1 MNHNPTLTLT
11 DGTILSFNQIHATYF
26 PHLVAY
32 AKHFFNDNGACEMLA
47 QDALIALWEHPERF
61 PDLPAV
67 RTFLY
72 TIVQRKALNILQ
84 RIKIEQNYLDSHQHE
99 ESTTVCDIPF
109 PEEEFEHFNRLFK
122 AIEQLPEQ
130 YRAICQLILED
141 KNNQEI
147 SERLNISPNT
157 VKYHKK
163 NIYKLLRQKLDR
175 HP

>member
-1 MNHNPTLTLT
+1 MNHNPILTLN
-11 DGTILSFNQIHATYF
+11 DGTTLRFDQIHETYF

-47 QDALIALWEHPERF
+47 QDALIALWERPGQF
-61 PDLPAV
+61 PDTPSL

-84 RIKIEQNYLDSHQHE
+84 RIKIEQNYLDSLQQEHE
-99 ESTTVCDIPF
+99 TTICDIPF
-109 PEEEFEHFNRLFK
+109 PEEEFEHFNQLFK
-122 AIEQLPEQ
+122 AIDQLPEQ
-130 YRAICQLILED
+130 YQTICQLILNN

-147 SERLNISPNT
+147 SELLNISTNT

-163 NIYKLLRQKLDR
+163 NIYKLLRQKLNR
-175 HP
+175 LQ